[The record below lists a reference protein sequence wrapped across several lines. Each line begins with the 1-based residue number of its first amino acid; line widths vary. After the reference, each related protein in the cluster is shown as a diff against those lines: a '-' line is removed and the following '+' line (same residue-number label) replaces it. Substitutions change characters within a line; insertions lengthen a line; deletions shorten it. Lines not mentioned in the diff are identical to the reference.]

1 MDKQLL
7 EELSEQLKKGD
18 DSAITPIYHMTNK
31 VIFSIALS
39 ILKDE
44 HLAQDIMQDTYL
56 KMRSSIDSYQ
66 SGTNFLAWLSQIA
79 RNFALM
85 EYRKRK
91 KEVLVD
97 VTSNEYLMG
106 SVSYDFKE
114 QNPILSA
121 ALTILTKEEREVVF
135 LHINNDLKHREI
147 SKVINK
153 PLGTV
158 LCIYNKAIKKLKDY
172 FEKNGGVSNE

>member
-18 DSAITPIYHMTNK
+18 DSAITPIYQMTNK

-66 SGTNFLAWLSQIA
+66 SGTNFLAWLRSVLA

-91 KEVLVD
+91 KR
-97 VTSNEYLMG
+97 S
-106 SVSYDFKE
+106 F
-114 QNPILSA
+114 
-121 ALTILTKEEREVVF
+121 
-135 LHINNDLKHREI
+135 
-147 SKVINK
+147 
-153 PLGTV
+153 
-158 LCIYNKAIKKLKDY
+158 
-172 FEKNGGVSNE
+172 